1 MMFIKNNQAL
11 EIKIYADD
19 DCGFLFNQFVENEGL
34 EQVSDYQ
41 WLDIKKP
48 DNKRF
53 SADDLKSDYRVYELM
68 DELASSVIDYM
79 DLNEEEA
86 SILSREMN
94 DNNGYSFEIARKGLL
109 SLSFIDWM
117 NNLAG
122 EIGGNDWK
130 EAMAEFSH
138 IARGNDYSHYAV
150 IYIQGIGDD
159 EALIAEIVN
168 NFKMYAFES
177 PYWYQVELTD
187 CSTGNV
193 IDEDSLGGIYDD
205 SYQLEYLFE
214 TITESLDNMPEL
226 NKELRDMAVDELSK
240 MDYSSVN
247 W

>member
-11 EIKIYADD
+11 EIKIEFDD

-41 WLDIKKP
+41 WLDIKEP

-68 DELASSVIDYM
+68 NQLSYTAIDYM
-79 DLNEEEA
+79 DLNELEA
-86 SILSREMN
+86 AILFQEMD
-94 DNNGYSFEIARKGLL
+94 DNKGYSFEIARKGLL
-109 SLSFIDWM
+109 SLTFNDWM

-122 EIGGNDWK
+122 EIGGDEWK
-130 EAMAEFSH
+130 EAMSEFSH
-138 IARGNDYSHYAV
+138 IACGDDYGHYAV
-150 IYIQGIGDD
+150 IYIQGIEDD
-159 EALIAEIVN
+159 EPLIAEIVN
-168 NFKMYAFES
+168 DFKMYAFES

-187 CSTGNV
+187 CLTGNV

-226 NKELRDMAVDELSK
+226 NKELRNMAVDELSK

-247 W
+247 Q